1 MRQQYGLKIV
11 PGWKM
16 NNKTAQDQTH
26 MTLKQ
31 SINTWREARHRVAAV
46 AILVLVF
53 LAILIIWQGDGGRS
67 ASAVASTPTPSPTVT
82 PTPVP
87 SPELVSVAFHLA
99 AESDEGSNLSVDLW
113 YSSGPGQRIQ
123 ERGRRIP
130 AGDPYI
136 IEVQVLPGTFMEL
149 FAAIQNNQSGE
160 LTCRIVVAETV
171 IQENTSRGQGA
182 GVYCEGPA
190 AP

>member
-1 MRQQYGLKIV
+1 
-11 PGWKM
+11 M

-31 SINTWREARHRVAAV
+31 SINTWKQARHRVTVV

-53 LAILIIWQGDGGRS
+53 FAILIIWQEDGGRS
-67 ASAVASTPTPSPTVT
+67 TSAVASTPTPSPTAT
-82 PTPVP
+82 PTPAP
-87 SPELVSVAFHLA
+87 APELVSVAFHLVA
-99 AESDEGSNLSVDLW
+99 NSDEGPNLSVDLW
-113 YSSGPGQRIQ
+113 YSSGPGQRVQ

-136 IEVQVLPGTFMEL
+136 IEVQVPPGTFMEL
-149 FAAIQNNQSGE
+149 FAAIQSNQSGE

-171 IQENTSRGQGA
+171 IQENTSMGQGA